1 LNKAIAEF
9 DQAATLDPNFA
20 LAYAGLADSYA
31 LIEQYLGM
39 HIERAD
45 AEPENVAELSRQAGP
60 IRYRS
65 YFSLCP
71 FICTKSKLFD
81 TVHMYRDE

>member
-39 HIERAD
+39 HTSS
-45 AEPENVAELSRQAGP
+45 EPMPNLK
-60 IRYRS
+60 
-65 YFSLCP
+65 
-71 FICTKSKLFD
+71 T
-81 TVHMYRDE
+81 